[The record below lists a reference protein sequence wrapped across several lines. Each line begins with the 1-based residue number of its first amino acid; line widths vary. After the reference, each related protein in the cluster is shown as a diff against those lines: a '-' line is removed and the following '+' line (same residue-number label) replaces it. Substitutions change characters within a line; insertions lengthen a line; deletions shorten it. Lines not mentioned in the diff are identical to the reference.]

1 MADLINIIEKPLSGE
16 WGSDDLEGDGI
27 PVLRTTNFTNSG
39 EVSYI
44 NVVTR
49 TIAKKNIA
57 NKYLRKGDIIIE
69 KSGGSDDKPVGR
81 VVFFEGPENTY
92 LFNNFTGLLRISDTS
107 KWHPKFVFYFLFAN
121 YIKGGTRPYEN
132 KTTGLHN
139 LKLDRYLASLRV
151 HDLDLQTQM
160 QCSNTLDK
168 ITAIIQNHKTL
179 LSKLDNLVKARFVE
193 MFGDFVENPR
203 NWRVEEL
210 GDYIVFMTSGPR
222 GWSKYFSD
230 AGEYFLTIRN
240 VKGCNVFTENIQHV
254 RCPNN
259 AEADRTKVK
268 EGDLLIS
275 ITADLG
281 RTGVVSEQ
289 IANHGTYIN
298 QHLMCV
304 RLMKEML
311 HPVYVA
317 HLLES
322 EGGRLQF
329 SQKNQSAVKAGLNY
343 ESIRTLKIMV
353 PPMHL
358 QLAFVAFIT
367 QVDKSKVAV
376 QKALDKAQQLYDSLM
391 QEYFD

>member
-1 MADLINIIEKPLSGE
+1 MKVKLKSLCQNNEQQAKFCNDDIVEYIDVSSVNHSLKKIEKYTRYRFADAPSRARKLVRYGDVLVSTVRPNLNAVAICDERLNYPIVASTAFAILRARADVNPRFLYYCCLSNPFIQE
-16 WGSDDLEGDGI
+16 LCMQS
-27 PVLRTTNFTNSG
+27 
-39 EVSYI
+39 
-44 NVVTR
+44 
-49 TIAKKNIA
+49 
-57 NKYLRKGDIIIE
+57 
-69 KSGGSDDKPVGR
+69 
-81 VVFFEGPENTY
+81 
-92 LFNNFTGLLRISDTS
+92 TG
-107 KWHPKFVFYFLFAN
+107 AN
-121 YIKGGTRPYEN
+121 YPAVSESAVRNVYVNYYSRLEQD
-132 KTTGLHN
+132 
-139 LKLDRYLASLRV
+139 KLVSSLDQLGKCICALQGILQR
-151 HDLDLQTQM
+151 LDSL
-160 QCSNTLDK
+160 
-168 ITAIIQNHKTL
+168 I
-179 LSKLDNLVKARFVE
+179 KARFVE
-193 MFGDFVENPR
+193 MFGDLVENPR

-259 AEADRTKVK
+259 AEADRAKVK

-367 QVDKSKVAV
+367 QVDKSKVVV

-391 QEYFD
+391 QQYFD

>member
-1 MADLINIIEKPLSGE
+1 MTRVEKCRLDSIAKLWYKGQPFKKNDIVDSGVWPCIHYGELFSKYGAVIEKVSSKCDVAPKILS
-16 WGSDDLEGDGI
+16 
-27 PVLRTTNFTNSG
+27 
-39 EVSYI
+39 
-44 NVVTR
+44 
-49 TIAKKNIA
+49 
-57 NKYLRKGDIIIE
+57 RKGDILFPSSDVTPAGLARCSTIVQEGVIVGGDVIGLRPV
-69 KSGGSDDKPVGR
+69 SGLNPVYLSYAIRHQRQQLLQR
-81 VVFFEGPENTY
+81 V
-92 LFNNFTGLLRISDTS
+92 TGALIKHISA
-107 KWHPKFVFYFLFAN
+107 K
-121 YIKGGTRPYEN
+121 
-132 KTTGLHN
+132 
-139 LKLDRYLASLRV
+139 SLRSV
-151 HDLDLQTQM
+151 LIPIHP
-160 QCSNTLDK
+160 
-168 ITAIIQNHKTL
+168 IEIQNRFEKIVRL
-179 LSKLDNLVKARFVE
+179 LNHVIEYRRTQLTRLDSLVKARFVE

-259 AEADRTKVK
+259 AEADRAKVK

-329 SQKNQSAVKAGLNY
+329 SQKKQSAVKAGLNY

-367 QVDKSKVAV
+367 QVDKSKVVV
-376 QKALDKAQQLYDSLM
+376 QLSQKRIDVLHLLW
-391 QEYFD
+391 